1 MKQNRHQSALDWFN
15 NEFVHENSN
24 QIVLIYNHL
33 YNNMLCMPSFII
45 LFFFCSAF
53 FLPQSYSACRHY
65 KLFAYLS
72 FYKHWHWCDN
82 ADIVFDELVI

>member
-45 LFFFCSAF
+45 LFFYCSGFFCRNRIQ
-53 FLPQSYSACRHY
+53 PVVITN
-65 KLFAYLS
+65 YLLIYHFTS
-72 FYKHWHWCDN
+72 I
-82 ADIVFDELVI
+82 DIDVTMQT